1 MVSVC
6 ALHTHT
12 PTLSVTDPR
21 GLPVRSVSFHRTRA
35 DESVTE
41 RVDRSGYDPAG
52 RLTQRWDPRLWDCVE
67 QDSSTPSNLR
77 FILSLTAQPLLSER
91 VDAGWD
97 VAFCGSAGERRC
109 RWDAKANVQRVE
121 YDAMLRT
128 EAVFESVGLNERC
141 TERLAYGGA
150 NDAFANQCGQ
160 LIRHDDRAGSVS
172 HSAFSLTGEVTEQV
186 RRFLDDLEVPDWPVL
201 VSERDEL
208 LEPGEG
214 AKSTWQFGPLDDAL
228 DQTDAMSNVQAFAY
242 TVAGQLTS
250 TGLQSRGQSSQTLV
264 SDIAYDAQGRIASET
279 AGNGVVT
286 ALDYDPVDGRL
297 IRLRADNGRLQDLN
311 YAYDPVGN
319 VLQIEDLA
327 QPVRYFANQQ
337 VEPLRTFAYDTLYQL
352 IAATGYEA
360 KTMSRGPANDAFR
373 TFIQAGE
380 LGSYTQRYEY
390 DAAGNL
396 QTLTHT
402 GAQHFT
408 RRFATASTSNRSVLQ
423 TADQPPSEE
432 QIAEAFD
439 ANGNLRALQA
449 GQDLAWDGRNQ
460 LSEVAPVVRESGIN
474 DSEVYRYD
482 AAGLRVR
489 KVRTTQA
496 RTVTHLNEVR
506 YLPGLEIRTNTATGE
521 VLHVITATA
530 GRSDV
535 RVLHWQTGKPETLEN
550 DQVRYS
556 LSDHLGSSTL
566 ELSADAQ
573 LISQEIYYPYG
584 ETAWFAGRSDVE
596 VSYKTLR
603 YSGKER
609 DATGLYYYGLR
620 YYAPW
625 LMRWINPDPARER
638 GGLNLFV
645 FAANRPFFYIDPY
658 GLKPEEPKKIAIGIS
673 NFPQPAQMKMRQV
686 LQLSKDVLD
695 FVTSRPASMEQQAA
709 INDALTS
716 SFGSDRPAYFDHEL
730 NSRLIEMRR
739 LLDRLDSD
747 QEGRL
752 ELAELPKNLKGHAS
766 SVNTPGER
774 GISLAQWFL
783 KKGHPLDVA
792 KTLIHEASHAVHNTR
807 DFAYV
812 DLKVKTPA
820 EGFSAQTKY
829 IEAFKLNSQK
839 LLSEGPDEK
848 TMNPLNVAYYDKVM
862 SAFSE
867 SPRSSDS
874 RQRVFRENNIARLDV
889 LLNNADSVATF
900 AVIAWHQ
907 GNQPTAFSRNPS
919 REQSW
924 VRSSARRFSRL
935 FK

>member
-1 MVSVC
+1 MVNVC

-41 RVDRSGYDPAG
+41 RVDRSGYDSAG
-52 RLTQRWDPRLWDCVE
+52 RLTRRWDPRLWDRVG
-67 QDSSTPSNLR
+67 QDSGTPSNLS
-77 FILSLTAQPLLSER
+77 FILSLTAQPLSSER

-97 VAFCGSAGERRC
+97 VEFCGSAGERRC
-109 RWDAKANVQRVE
+109 RWDTKANVQRFE
-121 YDAMLRT
+121 YDSMLRT
-128 EAVFESVGLNERC
+128 EAVFESDGLDERC
-141 TERLAYGGA
+141 TERLTYGGA

-172 HSAFSLTGEVTEQV
+172 HSAFSLTGEVTGQV
-186 RRFLDDLEVPDWPVL
+186 RRLLDDLEVPDWPVL
-201 VSERDEL
+201 VSERDAV

-214 AKSTWQFGPLDDAL
+214 AKSIWRFGPLGDAL
-228 DQTDAMSNVQAFAY
+228 DQTDAMGNVQAFTR
-242 TVAGQLTS
+242 TVAGQLKS
-250 TGLQSRGQSSQTLV
+250 TGSQLRGQSPQALV
-264 SDIAYDAQGRIASET
+264 SDIAYDAQGRITSEN
-279 AGNGVVT
+279 AGNGVNTSV
-286 ALDYDPVDGRL
+286 DYDPIDGRL
-297 IRLRADNGRLQDLN
+297 IRLRADNGHLQDLN
-311 YAYDPVGN
+311 YGYDPVGN

-327 QPVRYFANQQ
+327 QPVRHFANQQ

-352 IAATGYEA
+352 IEATGYEA
-360 KTMSRGPANDAFR
+360 KTMNRGPANGAFR
-373 TFIQAGE
+373 TFIQADE

-449 GQDLAWDGRNQ
+449 GQDLAWNSRNQ
-460 LSEVAPVVRESGIN
+460 LSEVTPVVRESGIN

-496 RTVTHLNEVR
+496 KIVAHLNEVR

-535 RVLHWQTGKPETLEN
+535 RVLHWQAGKPEILEN

-556 LSDHLGSSTL
+556 LCDHLGSSTL

-584 ETAWFAGRSDVE
+584 ETAWFAGRGDVE

-625 LMRWINPDPARER
+625 LLRWINPDPAGER

-645 FAANRPFFYIDPY
+645 FAGNRPLFFIDPY
-658 GLKPEEPKKIAIGIS
+658 GLKPEEPKKIAVGIS
-673 NFPQPAQMKMRQV
+673 NFPQPAQVKMRQV

-695 FVTSRPASMEQQAA
+695 FVTSRSASMEQQAA
-709 INDALTS
+709 INEALTS
-716 SFGSDRPAYFDHEL
+716 SFGSDRPANFDHEL
-730 NSRLIEMRR
+730 NSRLIGMRR

-747 QEGRL
+747 QERWL
-752 ELAELPKNLKGHAS
+752 ELAELPASLKRYAS
-766 SVNTPGER
+766 SVNTPGDR
-774 GISLAQWFL
+774 WISLAQWFL
-783 KKGHPLDVA
+783 ETGHPLDVA
-792 KTLIHEASHAVHNTR
+792 KTLIHETSHVVHNTR

-812 DLKVKTPA
+812 DSKLETSG
-820 EGFSAQTKY
+820 EGFSAQKKY
-829 IEAFKLNSQK
+829 IDAFKKNSQK
-839 LLSEGPDEK
+839 LLSKGPNEK
-848 TMNPLNVAYYDKVM
+848 TMNPLNVAYYEKVI
-862 SAFSE
+862 SKYSE
-867 SPRSSDS
+867 SPLSSD
-874 RQRVFRENNIARLDV
+874 RKRVFRENNLARLDV

-907 GNQPTAFSRNPS
+907 GNQPKAFSRSQPG
-919 REQSW
+919 EQSW
-924 VRSSARRFSRL
+924 MRSSARRFSRL

>member
-1 MVSVC
+1 MPDLDS
-6 ALHTHT
+6 LHTHT
-12 PTLSVTDPR
+12 PTLAVVEPR
-21 GLPVRSVSFHRTRA
+21 GLPVRSVSFHRA
-35 DESVTE
+35 QPGGSISE
-41 RVDRSGYDPAG
+41 RVDRSAFDVHG
-52 RLTQRWDPRLWDCVE
+52 RLIQRWDPRLGGVLGNAAE
-67 QDSSTPSNLR
+67 RPANLKSVH
-77 FILSLTAQPLLSER
+77 SLTGRALFVDS
-91 VDAGWD
+91 VDAGW
-97 VAFCGSAGERRC
+97 SAELLNEVGQRDH
-109 RWDAKANVQRVE
+109 RWNARGHWQRVE
-121 YDAMLRT
+121 YDSLLRPS
-128 EAVFESVGLNERC
+128 AVFEGDDTVGHC
-141 TERLAYGGA
+141 AERLAYGGA

-160 LIRHDDRAGSVS
+160 LIQHDDPAGSV
-172 HSAFSLTGEVTEQV
+172 ANRVFSLTGEVIEQT
-186 RRFLDDLEVPDWPVL
+186 RRFVKDLSVPDWPVL
-201 VSERDEL
+201 VSERDAV

-214 AKSTWQFGPLDDAL
+214 AKSIWRFGPLGDAL
-228 DQTDAMSNVQAFAY
+228 EQTDAMGTVQAFAY

-250 TGLQSRGQSSQTLV
+250 TDLQLRGQSPQTLV
-264 SDIAYDAQGRIASET
+264 SDIAYDAQGRITSET
-279 AGNGVVT
+279 AGNGVIT
-286 ALDYDPVDGRL
+286 ALDYDPVDSRL
-297 IRLRADNGRLQDLN
+297 IRLRADNGCLQDLN

-327 QPVRYFANQQ
+327 QPVRHFANQQ

-352 IAATGYEA
+352 IEATGYEA
-360 KTMSRGPANDAFR
+360 KTMNRGPANDAFR
-373 TFIQAGE
+373 TFIQADE

-402 GAQHFT
+402 GAQGFT

-439 ANGNLRALQA
+439 ANGNLRALQP
-449 GQDLAWDGRNQ
+449 GQTLQWDVRNQ
-460 LSEVAPVVRESGIN
+460 LTKVTPVERESGIN

-535 RVLHWQTGKPETLEN
+535 RVLHWQAGKPETLEN

-566 ELSADAQ
+566 ELSADGE

-584 ETAWFAGRSDVE
+584 ETAWFAGRGDVE

-625 LMRWINPDPARER
+625 LMRWINPDPAGER

-645 FAANRPFFYIDPY
+645 FAANRPLFFVDPY

-695 FVTSRPASMEQQAA
+695 FVTSRPASMEQQTA
-709 INDALTS
+709 INEALTS

-747 QEGRL
+747 QERWL
-752 ELAELPKNLKGHAS
+752 ELAELPASLKGHAS
-766 SVNTPGER
+766 SVNTPGDR
-774 GISLAQWFL
+774 SISLAQWFL
-783 KKGHPLDVA
+783 EKGHSLDVA
-792 KTLIHEASHAVHNTR
+792 KTLIHETSHVVHHTR

-812 DLKVKTPA
+812 DSKLETPG
-820 EGFSAQTKY
+820 EGFSAQKKY
-829 IEAFKLNSQK
+829 IDAFKKNSQK
-839 LLSEGPDEK
+839 LLSKGPNEK
-848 TMNPLNVAYYDKVM
+848 NMNPLNVAYYEKVI
-862 SAFSE
+862 SKYSE
-867 SPRSSDS
+867 SPLSSD
-874 RQRVFRENNIARLDV
+874 RKRVFRENNLARLDV

-907 GNQPTAFSRNPS
+907 GNQPKAFSRSQPG
-919 REQSW
+919 EHSW
-924 VRSSARRFSRL
+924 MRSSARRFSRL

>member
-1 MVSVC
+1 MVNVC
-6 ALHTHT
+6 ALHAHT

-41 RVDRSGYDPAG
+41 RVDRSGYDSAG
-52 RLTQRWDPRLWDCVE
+52 RLTRRWDPRLWDRVG
-67 QDSSTPSNLR
+67 QDSGTPSNLS

-97 VAFCGSAGERRC
+97 VEFCGSAGERRC
-109 RWDAKANVQRVE
+109 RWDAKANVQLFE
-121 YDAMLRT
+121 YDSSMRPS
-128 EAVFESVGLNERC
+128 AVFEVNDAVGLC

-201 VSERDEL
+201 VSERDAL
-208 LEPGEG
+208 LGPGEG
-214 AKSTWQFGPLDDAL
+214 ARSGWRFGPLSDAL
-228 DQTDAMSNVQAFAY
+228 EQTDAVGNVQAFAY
-242 TVAGQLTS
+242 TVAGQLKS
-250 TGLQSRGQSSQTLV
+250 TGLQLRGQSPQTLV
-264 SDIAYDAQGRIASET
+264 SDIAYDAQGRITSET

-327 QPVRYFANQQ
+327 QPVRHFANQQ

-352 IAATGYEA
+352 IEATGYEA
-360 KTMSRGPANDAFR
+360 KTMNRGPANDAFR
-373 TFIQAGE
+373 TFMQADE

-396 QTLTHT
+396 QTLIHT

-432 QIAEAFD
+432 QIAASFD
-439 ANGNLRALQA
+439 LCGNLRALQA
-449 GQDLAWDGRNQ
+449 GQDLAWNSRNQ
-460 LSEVAPVVRESGIN
+460 LSEVTPVVRESGIN

-496 RTVTHLNEVR
+496 RTVTHHNEVR
-506 YLPGLEIRTNTATGE
+506 YLPGLELRTNTATGE

-530 GRSDV
+530 GRSAV
-535 RVLHWQTGKPETLEN
+535 RVLHWQTGKPETFEN

-566 ELSADAQ
+566 ELSADGQ

-584 ETAWFAGRSDVE
+584 ETAWFAGRGDVE

-625 LMRWINPDPARER
+625 LMRWINPDPAGER
-638 GGLNLFV
+638 GGINLYEMVSGNPLKYVDRLGEAPQVPMDIHYIWIGKSDGLPRYLSNIRDAALLNFEFTVNVHMDLKDGDRGGEDIEKALSKFK
-645 FAANRPFFYIDPY
+645 NIKITHLRNEPFFAEFQSSPSYAVYADLFGDDARNYASATDVLRYSLINHY
-658 GLKPEEPKKIAIGIS
+658 GGLYVDVDDQFKRGVRPDDFTPKKNRVFTVEPVNPPWDAKEYVINNNAFAS
-673 NFPQPAQMKMRQV
+673 HSQNPT
-686 LQLSKDVLD
+686 LQALSKQVTDRYAAHKASASGLTLSAMPVGSEKMKIVSQVTGPKMFTSVLTEKD
-695 FVTSRPASMEQQAA
+695 QKLKKIF
-709 INDALTS
+709 DAVVALDQS
-716 SFGSDRPAYFDHEL
+716 DKRLKKSDRHYAQIEKRMPI
-730 NSRLIEMRR
+730 SRFIKM
-739 LLDRLDSD
+739 
-747 QEGRL
+747 
-752 ELAELPKNLKGHAS
+752 
-766 SVNTPGER
+766 GE
-774 GISLAQWFL
+774 AHTW
-783 KKGHPLDVA
+783 K
-792 KTLIHEASHAVHNTR
+792 
-807 DFAYV
+807 
-812 DLKVKTPA
+812 
-820 EGFSAQTKY
+820 
-829 IEAFKLNSQK
+829 
-839 LLSEGPDEK
+839 
-848 TMNPLNVAYYDKVM
+848 
-862 SAFSE
+862 
-867 SPRSSDS
+867 
-874 RQRVFRENNIARLDV
+874 
-889 LLNNADSVATF
+889 
-900 AVIAWHQ
+900 
-907 GNQPTAFSRNPS
+907 
-919 REQSW
+919 
-924 VRSSARRFSRL
+924 
-935 FK
+935 